1 MTTVLAFA
9 SILVAAIVVVA
20 LVIYLVAII
29 IALRR
34 AGDNLQALAGGLQQ
48 IVTDSAPLTGHLTT
62 INGALGTLDAGLT
75 SADGHL
81 VGVAEAF
88 ELV

>member
-1 MTTVLAFA
+1 MTKLNTGLTAV
-9 SILVAAIVVVA
+9 
-20 LVIYLVAII
+20 
-29 IALRR
+29 
-34 AGDNLQALAGGLQQ
+34 AGGLQQ
-48 IVTDSAPLTGHLTT
+48 IVTDSAPLAAHLTT